1 MRGLMIVGV
10 VLIVA
15 GVGSLFVNFIPVHH
29 QEQVAKIGPI
39 TATKDTETDYV
50 IPPYAGIIAILIG
63 GGLVFAGRK
72 QA

>member
-15 GVGSLFVNFIPVHH
+15 GIGGLFVNFIPVHH